1 MTATATLAVIATAIL
16 GVYDGDT
23 VYLGDGTRG
32 RIVAIDAPEMQGKCP
47 AERMLA
53 INAAAALEDL
63 IASGH
68 GIAERTGGTC
78 GWDRPCVSILLDDGT
93 RAEDLLLEWN
103 LAVPW
108 SGERHDWCGGAE

>member
-32 RIVAIDAPEMQGKCP
+32 RIAAIDAPEMRGKCD

-53 INAAAALEDL
+53 INAKAALEDL
-63 IASGH
+63 IAAGH
-68 GIAERTGGTC
+68 GIAERTGGAC

-93 RAEDLLLEWN
+93 RAENLMMDWS